1 MLWPNGIVPFT
12 FSNTTD
18 LDTRVTIL
26 KALSEIEQ
34 KTCVKFTLRDDE
46 EDYVEFTG
54 EGDGCSSYV
63 GRIGGAQLITLPEFN
78 RGTCRTHG
86 ITIHEACHAL
96 GLWHEQSRP
105 DRDQYIEIVEEN
117 VQGDRL
123 NNFFKRNTY
132 SVDYR
137 GESYDYGSIMH
148 YGPRA
153 FSINRKPTLR
163 VINQSEYERQ
173 GRPRLGQR
181 EGLSKS
187 DVRQLNRMYN
197 CPGSGVRGT
206 LEIFVKHG
214 FGWTED
220 DWETYDANYVNITAV
235 DDRGER
241 DTRITGFIRDF
252 DWNQWVEFSKRAWQ
266 YTYMELPPSI

>member
-1 MLWPNGIVPFT
+1 M
-12 FSNTTD
+12 
-18 LDTRVTIL
+18 
-26 KALSEIEQ
+26 KALGEIEQ
-34 KTCVKFTLRDDE
+34 KTCLKFRLSEYE

-54 EGDGCSSYV
+54 EGDGCSSHI
-63 GRIGGAQLITLPEFN
+63 GRAGGVQHITLPKFDY
-78 RGTCRTHG
+78 GTCRTHG
-86 ITIHEACHAL
+86 IVVHEVCHAL

-105 DRDQYIEIVEEN
+105 DRDQYVEVIEEN
-117 VQGDRL
+117 VRNDRL
-123 NNFFKRNTY
+123 YNFFKRNTY
-132 SVDYR
+132 SIDYR

-153 FSINRKPTLR
+153 FSINHGPTLK
-163 VINQSEYERQ
+163 VINQSEYDRQ

-181 EGLSKS
+181 DGLSKS

-214 FGWTED
+214 FGWTEED
-220 DWETYDANYVNITAV
+220 RRTYDANYVNITAV

-241 DTRITGFIRDF
+241 DTKISGFIKDF
-252 DWNQWVEFSKRAWQ
+252 EWNQWVEFGNRAWQ
-266 YTYMELPPSI
+266 YIEVSL